1 MIDANDY
8 RQHAAKIRHLVA
20 GVRGPAATAALLLAD
35 EYEAKAA
42 QLEGRP
48 VAAAY
53 VGTIDRIGELLA
65 DERRAVEALAAS
77 EAELVRQLDQVRHQ
91 RVVADARIDA
101 ILSTARLLDMPEPS
115 LRPTAVPPRFD
126 DATVDKQDG

>member
-35 EYEAKAA
+35 EYEARAA

-48 VAAAY
+48 VASAY
-53 VGTIDRIGELLA
+53 VGTIDRIGELVA
-65 DERRAVEALAAS
+65 VERRAIEALAVR
-77 EAELVRQLDQVRHQ
+77 EADLVHQLERTRHE

-101 ILSTARLLDMPEPS
+101 ILSTARLLDMPEPLS
-115 LRPTAVPPRFD
+115 RPGAVPPRFEEATMD
-126 DATVDKQDG
+126 KPDA